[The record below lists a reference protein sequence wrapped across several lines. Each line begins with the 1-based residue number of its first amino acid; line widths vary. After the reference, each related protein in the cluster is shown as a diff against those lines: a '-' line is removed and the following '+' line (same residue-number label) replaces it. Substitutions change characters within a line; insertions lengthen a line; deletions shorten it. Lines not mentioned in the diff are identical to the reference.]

1 MKKEGKS
8 KILILFIVILLILL
22 IIVGIGIFFVWS
34 KWSKVDFKELD
45 NSDLS
50 VTTDIYDQVSDKVTE
65 EEFNEIITIAFFGTD
80 SRDTSN
86 MNSGRSDTIMLAS
99 INPNLKSI
107 KLISIPRDTYVEV
120 PGYGKTKINHAYA
133 YGKEQLSIKTINS
146 NFGLNITEY
155 ATIDFSG
162 LVNIINDVG
171 GIELT
176 ITESEKNYINT
187 YVKESY
193 ELTGNPVKK
202 IENAGKVILTGEQ
215 ALTHSRNRT
224 VGNDFSRASRQRDVV
239 EALMNKIS
247 TMDLNTIISLLDSF
261 LPEVRTNIN
270 PTKYIGLLT
279 SILSNRGEY
288 LNNIISVQVPSTEYA
303 SGKMIDGIYY
313 FVSDMDTAKNDIY
326 KYIYEQ

>member
-8 KILILFIVILLILL
+8 KILILFFIILLILL
-22 IIVGIGIFFVWS
+22 IIIGIGIFFVWS

-50 VTTDIYDQVSDKVTE
+50 VTTDVYDQVSDKVTE
-65 EEFNEIITIAFFGTD
+65 EEFNEIVTIAFFGTD

-86 MNSGRSDTIMLAS
+86 MNFGRSDTIMLAS
-99 INPNLKSI
+99 INPNTKSI

-155 ATIDFSG
+155 VTIDFSG

-193 ELTGNPVKK
+193 ELTGNPIKK
-202 IENAGKVILTGEQ
+202 IESVGKVTLTGEQ

-224 VGNDFSRASRQRDVV
+224 IGNDFTRASRQRDVV

-279 SILSNRGEY
+279 SILSNKGEY
-288 LNNIISVQVPSTEYA
+288 LNNVISVQVPSTEYA

-313 FVSDMDTAKNDIY
+313 FVSDMNMAKNDMY
-326 KYIYEQ
+326 KYIYE

>member
-202 IENAGKVILTGEQ
+202 IENARKVILTGEQ

>member
-133 YGKEQLSIKTINS
+133 YGKKQIRMKTINS
-146 NFGLNITEY
+146 NFGLN
-155 ATIDFSG
+155 
-162 LVNIINDVG
+162 
-171 GIELT
+171 LT
-176 ITESEKNYINT
+176 
-187 YVKESY
+187 
-193 ELTGNPVKK
+193 
-202 IENAGKVILTGEQ
+202 
-215 ALTHSRNRT
+215 
-224 VGNDFSRASRQRDVV
+224 
-239 EALMNKIS
+239 
-247 TMDLNTIISLLDSF
+247 
-261 LPEVRTNIN
+261 
-270 PTKYIGLLT
+270 
-279 SILSNRGEY
+279 
-288 LNNIISVQVPSTEYA
+288 
-303 SGKMIDGIYY
+303 
-313 FVSDMDTAKNDIY
+313 
-326 KYIYEQ
+326 

>member
-215 ALTHSRNRT
+215 ALAHSRNRT